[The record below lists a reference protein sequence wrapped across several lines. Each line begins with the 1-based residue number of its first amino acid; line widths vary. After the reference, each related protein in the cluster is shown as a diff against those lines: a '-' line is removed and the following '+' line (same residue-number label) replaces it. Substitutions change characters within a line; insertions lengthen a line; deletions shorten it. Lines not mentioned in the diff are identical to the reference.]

1 MDVELP
7 DGTVIEGV
15 PEGTTK
21 TQLIAKL
28 KSSGYD
34 VAPLTSSIFETKE
47 MPTTGEEALSN
58 LLDVGTLIGGGA
70 ALAARQYAK
79 PVMEGKPLEPLA
91 EAGRA
96 AIGLPILAG
105 QAAMGDVAARQ
116 QLRELP
122 ANLAQD
128 YRQAYG
134 SPEQAYRTAVMT
146 PGRFATDI
154 SLTPSMLRAA
164 EIAAPKL
171 PMAMAARGINR
182 LAEPILGPIFNPEQT
197 AANRLVQSLAGAPE
211 QAAEAMRAP
220 VPVTPGAPPATASQ
234 RLAAAGMTEPGVAG
248 LEASYMDINAPE
260 GMRIYQQEQQR
271 VNAIQNQIKR
281 IDEDLKTRAADMS
294 PDEVAQLRAVR
305 DQLNQS
311 LAAEQATMTTQAQG
325 VATRLPET
333 GQRVPGA
340 AVSERTESLQQQ
352 FRREVVT
359 PAYERAF
366 RSAGNA
372 ARIDVS
378 NVLDQAATILGRPL
392 SFYDVSTTPQV
403 ARRLSRLE
411 RTPTPGEFVSL
422 GEYGGYSAEPSGG
435 FQPVNVNLREADAIR
450 KAINNEIGAINETA
464 PDAQVKLR
472 QLNELHRN
480 IDAAVQNS
488 PISPTA
494 KQQYNQALATY
505 RGQYVPRFKTGIVSD
520 ILRTTIK
527 NQPGLLPDNVV
538 KNFIANETNAQ
549 QFVTTYGNDPA
560 ARQAMLTGVRDLARK
575 SIVDPTTR
583 MVVPEKID
591 EFLAQN
597 GRQLNIMGVDAQ
609 SVLQPIREE
618 AIRLQNGMDQLQR
631 QATAARQATVTEVV
645 DTALKSRP
653 NMDFLTRRLDNNG
666 LEALRKE
673 VSDRALNAIN
683 RGDTKEA
690 LDYLTKNRRTVQ
702 MAIGEDAYRDI
713 RGLADAQRNLEEI
726 AKSAPK
732 PDKSIVVDIGNS
744 FTREEL
750 TDYRVLADEIRR
762 LKEVENLSG
771 VGTARGFDVAAE
783 QAEQA
788 GVSPKRIPPYLSAKV
803 TTLKSFAD
811 KILNYGNKRVAAV
824 LIDAL
829 YDNPER
835 GAALIEQAMAA
846 KRTRPMLPSPEISAP
861 ARRERNALAPI
872 IGSVQIQNAM
882 NRQQAR

>member
-21 TQLIAKL
+21 AQLIAKL

-34 VAPLTSSIFETKE
+34 VAPLTSSIFKTKE

-58 LLDVGTLIGGGA
+58 LLDVGTLMGGGA

-79 PVMEGKPLEPLA
+79 PVTEGKPLEPLV
-91 EAGRA
+91 EAGKA
-96 AIGLPILAG
+96 AIGLPIMAG
-105 QAAMGDVAARQ
+105 QAAMGDVAAQQ
-116 QLRELP
+116 QLRALP
-122 ANLAQD
+122 ANVIQD
-128 YRQAYG
+128 YMQAYG
-134 SPEQAYRTAVMT
+134 SPEQAYRTAVT
-146 PGRFATDI
+146 QPGRFATDI
-154 SLTPSMLRAA
+154 SLTPSMLRVA

-182 LAEPILGPIFNPEQT
+182 LAEPILGPLFRPEQT
-197 AANRLVQSLAGAPE
+197 AGNRLLQSLAGAPE

-271 VNAIQNQIKR
+271 VNAIQNQIAR

-294 PDEVAQLRAVR
+294 PEEVAQLRSVR

-311 LAAEQATMTTQAQG
+311 LAAEQTTMATQAQG
-325 VATRLPET
+325 VAARLPET
-333 GQRVPGA
+333 GQRIPGEA
-340 AVSERTESLQQQ
+340 IAGRAETLQTEL
-352 FRREVVT
+352 RREQIR
-359 PAYERAF
+359 PIFRQAF
-366 RSAGNA
+366 RVAGNA
-372 ARIDVS
+372 PIDTTRVIRRTE
-378 NVLDQAATILGRPL
+378 QILGRPL
-392 SFYDVSTTPQV
+392 SEFAPETAPQTV
-403 ARRLSRLE
+403 RLLQNLPEQATLRQLDEVRKAVGLDIAGAEKSMA
-411 RTPTPGEFVSL
+411 PGAAQTL
-422 GEYGGYSAEPSGG
+422 PNLYGVY
-435 FQPVNVNLREADAIR
+435 DAIR
-450 KAINNEIGAINETA
+450 TAIARSPELPETA
-464 PDAQVKLR
+464 
-472 QLNELHRN
+472 RN
-480 IDAAVQNS
+480 L
-488 PISPTA
+488 
-494 KQQYNQALATY
+494 YNQGLQTH
-505 RGQYVPRFKTGIVSD
+505 REQVVPRFRTGIVSD
-520 ILRTTIK
+520 ILRTTGK
-527 NQPGLLPDNVV
+527 NEPGLIPDNVV
-538 KNFIANETNAQ
+538 KTFLRDERGAQ
-549 QFVTTYGNDPA
+549 QFATTFGTDRA
-560 ARQAMLTGVRDLARK
+560 ARQAMLTGVEDLARK

-583 MVVPEKID
+583 MIVPEKID

-618 AIRLQNGMDQLQR
+618 AVRLQNGMAQLQE
-631 QATAARQATVTEVV
+631 QATAARRATVTEVV

-744 FTREEL
+744 FTKEEL
-750 TDYRVLADEIRR
+750 TDYRVLADEIKR

-788 GVSPKRIPPYLSAKV
+788 GISPKRIPPYLSAKV

-811 KILNYGNKRVAAV
+811 KILGYGNKRVAAV

-829 YDNPER
+829 YNNPER
-835 GAALIEQAMAA
+835 GAALIEQAMAR
-846 KRTRPMLPSPEISAP
+846 KRTRPMLPPPEASVP
-861 ARRERNALAPI
+861 ARRERNALVPI